1 MREIELKGV
10 VADERA
16 VVARLRGRG
25 AREVFDGTLIDRR
38 YDTPNRALFARDE
51 VLRVRIAVRG
61 GDRRA
66 RLDYKGP
73 ASYPGGY
80 KVRDEV
86 GTDVADAEVVERVLT
101 ALGLVVTREIEREI
115 LTFHWQDAIIRFER
129 YPRMD
134 TLVEVEG
141 SPESIERAIE
151 ATGIA
156 RSEFTGDRLADFV
169 RRYEARTGMRAA
181 LSAHEL
187 TGEYRY
193 RVDDA

>member
-10 VADERA
+10 VADERE

-61 GDRRA
+61 ADRRA

>member
-10 VADERA
+10 VADERE